1 METQPLLPP
10 LRTEA
15 GSEDES
21 RPAGTFRAVALASL
35 APFSFGYVLGYSSP
49 IAQQL
54 LSSGFLTAPSLSFF
68 EALSP
73 LGAVCG
79 ALAGGV
85 VADTHGRKV
94 SLMLLCLP
102 LAAGWAVIASAST
115 ATSLFLGRYLTG
127 FGAGAAL
134 NVAPLYTGEV
144 SPAKLRGLLG
154 GTVQLAV
161 NCGLCVAYALGLV
174 LDWRQLA
181 WVGVMPCALLAGLAP
196 LFMPESPRW
205 LALEGRGTEA
215 AAQLRRLRS
224 PGADVGRELSVM
236 NADAAK
242 NAAAEAAAAEG
253 GDTTSPLLH
262 FFSPPLRRP
271 LSIILALM
279 VFQQLCGIN
288 AVFFS
293 LSTIFSNV
301 GFQDAGGVATLVVLA
316 TIPVSIVTCL
326 LMDSVGRRQLL
337 LTALGGCAL
346 GLALLS
352 VAFLPAAHNGAWS
365 HAAAVSG
372 ALIFILSFSAGLGP
386 IPWLYLGELLPL
398 RGRGAAASLA
408 TITSNLMAFAVT
420 GSFGL
425 LQKWLSE
432 SGAFALYCACTLL
445 GSFYTFMEV
454 PETKGRTLE
463 QVSALL
469 RRASAVWKNDEPTSP
484 LRGGRG
490 EA

>member
-15 GSEDES
+15 GLEDES
-21 RPAGTFRAVALASL
+21 PPAGTFRAVALASL

-144 SPAKLRGLLG
+144 APAKLRGLLG

-181 WVGVMPCALLAGLAP
+181 WVGVLPCALLAGLAP

-224 PGADVGRELSVM
+224 PGADVGRELNVM
-236 NADAAK
+236 NVDAAK

-262 FFSPPLRRP
+262 FFS
-271 LSIILALM
+271 
-279 VFQQLCGIN
+279 
-288 AVFFS
+288 

-301 GFQDAGGVATLVVLA
+301 GFQDSGGVATLVVLA

-337 LTALGGCAL
+337 LAALSGCAL

-432 SGAFALYCACTLL
+432 SGAFALYSACTLL
-445 GSFYTFMEV
+445 GGFYTFMEV

-484 LRGGRG
+484 LRGGRS